1 MIFKLQPSLLP
12 FNTFKID
19 VRAKEMVTIENTSEI
34 EELYLDR
41 KIKDAPYL
49 ILGEGSNILFTKN
62 FPGLVIHSIAGK
74 IEVVKENE
82 KNLWLKVESGLN
94 WHSLVLET
102 IKMGLQ
108 GLENLSL
115 IPGKVGAAPIQNI
128 GAYGIEIEKFI
139 EEVEAFDLLGGTDI
153 IFNHKEC
160 EFGYR
165 TSIFKSTFQNRLF
178 IKSIT
183 LKLNKIP
190 DYTIQYESIQETL
203 DLLKSEKMNP
213 ESISNAIIH
222 IRMNKLPDP
231 DKIGNAGSFFK
242 NPVIDKT
249 DFEGLQAEF
258 PGIRYFHL
266 DKNKVKI
273 PAAWLIEQC
282 KWKGKKI
289 GNCGVHRTQPLVL
302 INLGNAKGSD
312 IFRLSEKIRE
322 DVSHKFG
329 LLLEPEVNILK

>member
-1 MIFKLQPSLLP
+1 M
-12 FNTFKID
+12 
-19 VRAKEMVTIENTSEI
+19 AEEMVTIEDTTDLSKLAGKRNLNDT
-34 EELYLDR
+34 
-41 KIKDAPYL
+41 PYL

-62 FPGLVIHSIAGK
+62 FAGLVIHSITSK
-74 IEVVKENE
+74 IEIVKENE

-94 WHSLVLET
+94 WHTLVLKT
-102 IKMGLQ
+102 IEMGLQ

-128 GAYGIEIEKFI
+128 GAYGVEIEKFI
-139 EEVEAFDLLGGTDI
+139 VEVDAFDMLGGSNI
-153 IFNHKEC
+153 KFNNKEC

-165 TSIFKSTFQNRLF
+165 TSIFKTAYKNRLF

-190 DYTIQYESIQETL
+190 DYNIQYGGLQETL
-203 DLLKSEKMNP
+203 DLLGIKELNVKG
-213 ESISNAIIH
+213 ISDAIIH
-222 IRMNKLPDP
+222 IRQNKLPNP

-266 DKNKVKI
+266 DEKRVKI

-282 KWKGKKI
+282 NWKGKKT
-289 GNCGVHRTQPLVL
+289 GNCGVHETQPLVL
-302 INLGNAKGSD
+302 INLGKAIGSE
-312 IFRLSEKIRE
+312 ILELSEKIKE

-329 LLLEPEVNILK
+329 LLLETEVNILK